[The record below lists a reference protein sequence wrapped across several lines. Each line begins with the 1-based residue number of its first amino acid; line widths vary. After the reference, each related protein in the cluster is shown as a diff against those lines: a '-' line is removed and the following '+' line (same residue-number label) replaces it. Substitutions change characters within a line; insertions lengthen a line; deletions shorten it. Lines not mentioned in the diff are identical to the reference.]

1 MWHKSII
8 IILAITLGGCSAFMH
23 GYTSRQ
29 AQNHYLFVDKASNNF
44 GYKRVQYMVGF
55 HRGEL
60 KSFIEEKGLPNYIY
74 EFSEANRAGVSL
86 FYTGSDA
93 VYVFKEQSW
102 SPDSIKMIGIRKLND
117 FERAR
122 FYASPSRTQGI

>member
-1 MWHKSII
+1 MWYKSLVL
-8 IILAITLGGCSAFMH
+8 ILSITLGGCSAFMH

-29 AQNHYLFVDKASNNF
+29 AKDHYLIVDKVSKNF
-44 GYKRVQYMVGF
+44 GYKRVQYMVSF

-86 FYTGSDA
+86 LYTESDA

-102 SPDSIKMIGIRKLND
+102 EPSSIKMIGIRKLND
-117 FERAR
+117 FEKIR
-122 FYASPSRTQGI
+122 FDANRPRTQDI